1 MRVFTHTICSN
12 SLIIRYISAT
22 PLQNGVEDSREGWM
36 APEWLERKLLI
47 CRDMLK
53 VAPLCIEGATLRKEL
68 IINYVSCSEKTAGKI
83 LGRLC

>member
-1 MRVFTHTICSN
+1 MDGS
-12 SLIIRYISAT
+12 
-22 PLQNGVEDSREGWM
+22 
-36 APEWLERKLLI
+36 EWLERKLLI

-83 LGRLC
+83 PGRLC